1 MLDFIKAIN
10 SKKIISSEEIY
21 EIFKT
26 DSFDLNLKFLSNVQK
41 HKTVNEFFDYYSK
54 LDFKNVLN
62 VFDNLNSL
70 TVILSNDRNKNIFGN
85 KIDKYLYDV
94 SKIIMFFL
102 LIEKTNEILNNFI
115 TNAKTTINDFCL
127 RNESS
132 SISTNINNCFN
143 NIINF
148 SPVLQRSLSRRA
160 TKERTLSSYNNQKE
174 KENSVLLDI
183 TKHDDNELIVLGN
196 NTPKFKEKEKE
207 WSKASSLND
216 KKDNSVL
223 KSSQKTI
230 DSILSLRNM
239 KFMHDEEEK
248 NPRGIKK
255 KNKTI
260 RFGFN
265 KQEPENFL
273 KQKSNSNKIYEY
285 QNNMNDINSS
295 FEYNPQCIDKSQ
307 LLANLLN
314 IINFLFTKGKINEE
328 QKLKLKKLLISDSK
342 NVINRFNKYYES
354 TFPFNNN
361 LKNLF
366 KKFLIAELDSI

>member
-132 SISTNINNCFN
+132 LISSNINNCFN

-196 NTPKFKEKEKE
+196 NTPKFKEKE

-285 QNNMNDINSS
+285 LNNMNDINSS

-328 QKLKLKKLLISDSK
+328 QKLKLKKLLISDSE

-361 LKNLF
+361 LKNIF
-366 KKFLIAELDSI
+366 KKFLMTELDSIL

>member
-10 SKKIISSEEIY
+10 SKKVISSEEIY

-196 NTPKFKEKEKE
+196 NTPKFKEKE

-285 QNNMNDINSS
+285 LNNMNDINSS
-295 FEYNPQCIDKSQ
+295 YEYNPQCIDKSQ

-328 QKLKLKKLLISDSK
+328 QKLKLKKLLISDSE

>member
-10 SKKIISSEEIY
+10 SKKVISSEEIY

-70 TVILSNDRNKNIFGN
+70 TVILSNDKNKNIFGN

-143 NIINF
+143 DIINF

-196 NTPKFKEKEKE
+196 NTPKFKEKE

-285 QNNMNDINSS
+285 LNNMNDINSS

-328 QKLKLKKLLISDSK
+328 QKLKLKKLLISDSE
-342 NVINRFNKYYES
+342 NVINKFNKYYES

>member
-196 NTPKFKEKEKE
+196 NTPKFKEKE

-285 QNNMNDINSS
+285 LNNMNDINSS

-328 QKLKLKKLLISDSK
+328 QKLKLKKLLISDSE

>member
-196 NTPKFKEKEKE
+196 NTPKFKEKE

-285 QNNMNDINSS
+285 LNNMNDINSS
-295 FEYNPQCIDKSQ
+295 YEYNPQCIDKSQ

-328 QKLKLKKLLISDSK
+328 QKLKLKKLLISDSE

>member
-94 SKIIMFFL
+94 SKIIMIFL
-102 LIEKTNEILNNFI
+102 LIEKTNKILNNF
-115 TNAKTTINDFCL
+115 TNIAKTTINDFCV

-132 SISTNINNCFN
+132 PISSNINNCLN
-143 NIINF
+143 SITNF
-148 SPVLQRSLSRRA
+148 TPTLQRSLSRRA
-160 TKERTLSSYNNQKE
+160 TKERTLSSYNYQKD
-174 KENSVLLDI
+174 KGNSVLFD
-183 TKHDDNELIVLGN
+183 TSKNEDTELIVVGDG
-196 NTPKFKEKEKE
+196 TPKFKEEE
-207 WSKASSLND
+207 WSKKSCIND
-216 KKDNSVL
+216 KKESSVI

-239 KFMHDEEEK
+239 KFMHDDEDK
-248 NPRGIKK
+248 NQRGIKK

-260 RFGFN
+260 KFGFD
-265 KQEPENFL
+265 KQEPGNFF
-273 KQKSNSNKIYEY
+273 KQKSNSNRINEY
-285 QNNMNDINSS
+285 QNTMNGLNSS
-295 FEYNPQCIDKSQ
+295 FEYNPKCIHKSQ
-307 LLANLLN
+307 ILADLLN
-314 IINFLFTKGKINEE
+314 IINYLFENNKINSE
-328 QKLKLKKLLISDSK
+328 QKLLLKQLLISDTDNFIK
-342 NVINRFNKYYES
+342 RLFKFNES
-354 TFPFNNN
+354 NFPFNAN
-361 LKNLF
+361 LKSVF
-366 KKFLIAELDSI
+366 KIFLISELKNI

>member
-143 NIINF
+143 DIINF

-196 NTPKFKEKEKE
+196 NTPKFKEKE

-285 QNNMNDINSS
+285 LNNMNDINSS

-328 QKLKLKKLLISDSK
+328 QKLKLKKLLISDSE
-342 NVINRFNKYYES
+342 NVINKFNKYYES

>member
-10 SKKIISSEEIY
+10 SKKVISSEEIY

-26 DSFDLNLKFLSNVQK
+26 DSFDLNLKFLSNVKK

-54 LDFKNVLN
+54 LDFRNVLN

-70 TVILSNDRNKNIFGN
+70 IVILSNDKNKNIFGN

-94 SKIIMFFL
+94 SKIIMIFL

-174 KENSVLLDI
+174 KENSVLLDL
-183 TKHDDNELIVLGN
+183 TKHDDTELIVLGD
-196 NTPKFKEKEKE
+196 NTPKFKEKEDSQKN
-207 WSKASSLND
+207 SLDD
-216 KKDNSVL
+216 KKESSVL

-230 DSILSLRNM
+230 DSVLSLKNM

-255 KNKTI
+255 KTKTI

-273 KQKSNSNKIYEY
+273 KQKSNSNKIYEN
-285 QNNMNDINSS
+285 QNNLDDINSS

-307 LLANLLN
+307 LLANFLN

-328 QKLKLKKLLISDSK
+328 QKLSLKKLLISDSE

-361 LKNLF
+361 LKNIF
-366 KKFLIAELDSI
+366 KKFLMTELDSIL

>member
-41 HKTVNEFFDYYSK
+41 HKTINEFFDYYSK

-196 NTPKFKEKEKE
+196 NTPKFKEKE

-285 QNNMNDINSS
+285 LNNMNDINSS

-328 QKLKLKKLLISDSK
+328 QKLKLKKLLISDSE